1 MNKFIANSERKV
13 LIITDSYDEIVYG
26 KLLPSDGTNIVE
38 HRQSRYQIQ
47 QCESSLLVS
56 LEIYL
61 QEAPDCVLLD
71 WELPNLDREKILQL
85 LNSKQIPV
93 VILVSAANEELISLI
108 EQDYQDYL
116 VKETLTK
123 ELIFST
129 LRNAIA
135 QEEQKQNLIHNRSEA
150 LQEKQNRQKVELS
163 LQEGCN

>member
-13 LIITDSYDEIVYG
+13 LIITDSYDALVYG
-26 KLLPSDGTNIVE
+26 KLLPSDGTNIIE

-47 QCESSLLVS
+47 QCESPALKS

-61 QEAPDCVLLD
+61 QESLDCILLD
-71 WELPNLDREKILQL
+71 WDLSNLDGEEILQL

-116 VKETLTK
+116 V
-123 ELIFST
+123 
-129 LRNAIA
+129 
-135 QEEQKQNLIHNRSEA
+135 
-150 LQEKQNRQKVELS
+150 
-163 LQEGCN
+163 